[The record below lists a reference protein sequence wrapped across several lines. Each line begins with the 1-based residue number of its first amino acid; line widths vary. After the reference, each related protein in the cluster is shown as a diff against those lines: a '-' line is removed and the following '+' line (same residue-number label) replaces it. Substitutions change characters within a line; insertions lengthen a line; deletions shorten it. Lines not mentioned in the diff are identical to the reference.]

1 MYVDRM
7 DSEIRE
13 YRRLLE
19 SFAQVSE
26 RLGVDPEEII
36 YSVTGR
42 NLSDRAAW
50 GLLRDIED
58 YMGY

>member
-1 MYVDRM
+1 MSM

-19 SFAQVSE
+19 SFALISE
-26 RLGVDPEEII
+26 RLGVGPEEII
-36 YSVTGR
+36 YSMAGR
-42 NLSDRAAW
+42 NLSDRAAHR
-50 GLLRDIED
+50 LLSDIED